1 MAEILGA
8 LLFVV
13 SLIIGI
19 ISGVVIENKL
29 KVTQNEYWIKY
40 SNAVGIALKK
50 VEIILKSLNSA
61 KE

>member
-1 MAEILGA
+1 MAEILGV

-13 SLIIGI
+13 SLVIGI
-19 ISGVVIENKL
+19 ISGVVIENKF
-29 KVTQNEYWIKY
+29 KVTQNEHWLKY